1 MVQRLRLCPSNV
13 GGMGSILGWG
23 IKIPHTLQGGLKK
36 KKTKPTLSLFFYT
49 LGVIVLTH
57 IISIRGL
64 DGRHLATS
72 STYDYLYTSRK
83 FLG

>member
-1 MVQRLRLCPSNV
+1 
-13 GGMGSILGWG
+13 MGSILGWG
-23 IKIPHTLQGGLKK
+23 IKIPHTLQGGQKNP
-36 KKTKPTLSLFFYT
+36 TTTTNKPILSLFFYK

-64 DGRHLATS
+64 DRRHLATS

>member
-36 KKTKPTLSLFFYT
+36 KNKTNSQF
-49 LGVIVLTH
+49 VL
-57 IISIRGL
+57 
-64 DGRHLATS
+64 
-72 STYDYLYTSRK
+72 LYTRCNSANPHYQYQGIGWK
-83 FLG
+83 ASGNQFYL